1 MNNVDKIYN
10 ALQSLPLPIEQKN
23 LLIEAF
29 TSGEQSGQQV
39 ETPQQEDTRIE
50 ELTKEV
56 EQLKESVEKL
66 TNQLSEIVLPSKATK
81 DDEGLVRAISNIKNL
96 EVSTATIPTLVGA
109 FNTLLVNLRTAG
121 IIQM

>member
-1 MNNVDKIYN
+1 MDINKIYN
-10 ALQSLPLPIEQKN
+10 ALQSLPLPIEQIN

-29 TSGEQSGQQV
+29 TSEEQKVQQP
-39 ETPQQEDTRIE
+39 EIPQQEDTRIE

-56 EQLKESVEKL
+56 EQLKESVKQL
-66 TNQLSEIVLPSKATK
+66 TKQLNEIVIPVRATK
-81 DDEGLVRAISNIKNL
+81 DNEGLVRAITNIKNL

-109 FNTLLVNLRTAG
+109 INTLLVNLRTAG

>member
-1 MNNVDKIYN
+1 MDIDKIYN
-10 ALQSLPLPIEQKN
+10 ALQSLPLPIEQKT

-29 TSGEQSGQQV
+29 TSGEPKVQQP
-39 ETPQQEDTRIE
+39 EIPQQEDTRIE
-50 ELTKEV
+50 DLTKEV

-66 TNQLSEIVLPSKATK
+66 TEKLNEIVLPVRATK

-96 EVSTATIPTLVGA
+96 EVSTATIPTIVGA
-109 FNTLLVNLRTAG
+109 FNTLLLNLRSAG

>member
-1 MNNVDKIYN
+1 MDINKIYN
-10 ALQSLPLPIEQKN
+10 ALQSLPLPIEQIN

-29 TSGEQSGQQV
+29 TSGEQNVQQV

-56 EQLKESVEKL
+56 EQLKESVKQL
-66 TNQLSEIVLPSKATK
+66 TKQLNEIVFPVRATK
-81 DDEGLVRAISNIKNL
+81 DNEGLVRAISNIKNL
-96 EVSTATIPTLVGA
+96 EVSTATIPTVVGA
-109 FNTLLVNLRTAG
+109 INTLLVNLRTAG

>member
-1 MNNVDKIYN
+1 MDINKIYN
-10 ALQSLPLPIEQKN
+10 ALQSLPLPIEQKT

-29 TSGEQSGQQV
+29 TSGEPKVQQP
-39 ETPQQEDTRIE
+39 EIPQQEDTRIE
-50 ELTKEV
+50 DLTKEV

-66 TNQLSEIVLPSKATK
+66 TEKLNEIVIPVRATK

-96 EVSTATIPTLVGA
+96 EVSKATIPTIVGA
-109 FNTLLVNLRTAG
+109 INTLLVNFRTAG

>member
-1 MNNVDKIYN
+1 MDINKIYN

-29 TSGEQSGQQV
+29 TSGEQNGQQV

-66 TNQLSEIVLPSKATK
+66 TNQLNEIVLPVRATK
-81 DDEGLVRAISNIKNL
+81 DNEGLVRAISNIKNL

-109 FNTLLVNLRTAG
+109 FNTLLLNLRSAG

>member
-1 MNNVDKIYN
+1 MDIDKIYN
-10 ALQSLPLPIEQKN
+10 ALQSLPLPIEQKT

-29 TSGEQSGQQV
+29 TSGEPKVQQPEV
-39 ETPQQEDTRIE
+39 PQQEDTRIE

-56 EQLKESVEKL
+56 EQLKESVEKI
-66 TNQLSEIVLPSKATK
+66 TSRLSEIVLPVRATK

-96 EVSTATIPTLVGA
+96 EVSTATIPTIVGA
-109 FNTLLVNLRTAG
+109 FNTLLLNLRSAG

>member
-1 MNNVDKIYN
+1 MDINKIYN

-29 TSGEQSGQQV
+29 TSGEQNVQQP
-39 ETPQQEDTRIE
+39 EIPQQEDTRIE
-50 ELTKEV
+50 DLTKEV

-66 TNQLSEIVLPSKATK
+66 TNRLNEIVLPSKATK
-81 DDEGLVRAISNIKNL
+81 DNEGLVKAIANIKNL
-96 EVSTATIPTLVGA
+96 EVSTATIPTVVGA
-109 FNTLLVNLRTAG
+109 INTLLLNLRTAG